1 MHTEII
7 KGIEITFN
15 FWPEESQSFH
25 HEGSPPEYE
34 LISADVDGYDI
45 CDLLDQD
52 RVIDYLEERRVE
64 HAYDARME
72 PDPNDDYF
80 A

>member
-1 MHTEII
+1 MHTETI
-7 KGIEITFN
+7 KGIDITFN
-15 FWPEESQSFH
+15 FWPGESRSFY

-34 LISADVDGYDI
+34 LISAEVDGYDI

-52 RVIDYLEERRVE
+52 RVIDYLEERRVN

-72 PDPNDDYF
+72 PTSDDLY
-80 A
+80 